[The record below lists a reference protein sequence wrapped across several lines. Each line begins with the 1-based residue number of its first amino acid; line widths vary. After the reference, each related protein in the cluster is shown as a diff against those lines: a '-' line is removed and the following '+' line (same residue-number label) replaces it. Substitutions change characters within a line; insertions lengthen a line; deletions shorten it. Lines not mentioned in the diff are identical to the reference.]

1 MSPVREKF
9 VNVIESLSYNLDEE
23 IFKRDTKEIFKDIIQ
38 KYVDTY
44 GTEDLTENDKECIRS
59 LIGPQI

>member
-9 VNVIESLSYNLDEE
+9 VKVIESLTYNLDEE
-23 IFKRDTKEIFKDIIQ
+23 IFKRDTKEILKDIIQ

>member
-9 VNVIESLSYNLDEE
+9 VKVIESLTYNLDEE
-23 IFKRDTKEIFKDIIQ
+23 IFKRDTKEILKDIIQ

-59 LIGPQI
+59 LIGLQI